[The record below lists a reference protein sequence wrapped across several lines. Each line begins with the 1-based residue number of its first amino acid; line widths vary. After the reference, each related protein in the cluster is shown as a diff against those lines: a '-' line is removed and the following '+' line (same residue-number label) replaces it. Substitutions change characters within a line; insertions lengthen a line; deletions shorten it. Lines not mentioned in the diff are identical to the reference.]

1 MSTPQNDLLI
11 PSEQLKR
18 GQETTVP
25 VIVLRVT
32 PFRESDLIAHLLS
45 PTMGKISVIARHARG
60 SRKRFPSSLDLFDR
74 GSARLTVEKSGALG
88 VKEFSPSHSLVRIR
102 HDLDK
107 LTLASLLC
115 EAFDLVVPEHNGHA
129 TPHLFEILDLSLN
142 AIDEASDVKGCLRAT
157 FIALASLT
165 QDSGIADV
173 STATP
178 GSRALAGLL
187 DTIER
192 FCERRL
198 MTRSSLGPIIK
209 RAAGE

>member
-1 MSTPQNDLLI
+1 MSTPQNDSRI
-11 PSEQLKR
+11 PFEQLKR

-25 VIVLRVT
+25 AIVLRVT
-32 PFRESDLIAHLLS
+32 PFRESDLIGHLLT

-115 EAFDLVVPEHNGHA
+115 EAFDLVVPEHGGHA

-142 AIDEASDVKGCLRAT
+142 AVDEAADVKGCLRAT

>member
-1 MSTPQNDLLI
+1 MSTPQNYSSI
-11 PSEQLKR
+11 PFEQIKR
-18 GQETTVP
+18 GQETTVSA
-25 VIVLRVT
+25 IVLRVT
-32 PFRESDLIAHLLS
+32 PFRESDLIGHLLTPS
-45 PTMGKISVIARHARG
+45 MGKISVIARHARG

-115 EAFDLVVPEHNGHA
+115 EAFDLVVPEHGGHA
-129 TPHLFEILDLSLN
+129 TPHLFEVLDLSLN
-142 AIDEASDVKGCLRAT
+142 AVDEAPDIRSSLRAT

-173 STATP
+173 SSATP
-178 GSRALAGLL
+178 GSRALSGLL
-187 DTIER
+187 DIIER

-198 MTRSSLGPIIK
+198 MTRSCLGPIIK
-209 RAAGE
+209 RAAA

>member
-1 MSTPQNDLLI
+1 MSTPQNDSLI
-11 PSEQLKR
+11 PVDQLKR

-25 VIVLRVT
+25 AIVLRVT
-32 PFRESDLIAHLLS
+32 PFRESDLIGHLLTPS
-45 PTMGKISVIARHARG
+45 MGKISVIARHARG

-115 EAFDLVVPEHNGHA
+115 EAFDLVVPEHGGHA

-142 AIDEASDVKGCLRAT
+142 AVDEAADVRGCLRAT

-173 STATP
+173 STVTP

-198 MTRSSLGPIIK
+198 MTRSALGPIIK
-209 RAAGE
+209 RAAG

>member
-1 MSTPQNDLLI
+1 MSTPQNDSLI
-11 PSEQLKR
+11 LSEQLKR

-32 PFRESDLIAHLLS
+32 PFRESDLIARLLS

>member
-1 MSTPQNDLLI
+1 M
-11 PSEQLKR
+11 
-18 GQETTVP
+18 
-25 VIVLRVT
+25 
-32 PFRESDLIAHLLS
+32 LLS
-45 PTMGKISVIARHARG
+45 IRCICKSDNASQEHTDSPLRYRQEPTRSL
-60 SRKRFPSSLDLFDR
+60 SSN
-74 GSARLTVEKSGALG
+74 GEEPPPHGA
-88 VKEFSPSHSLVRIR
+88 
-102 HDLDK
+102 
-107 LTLASLLC
+107 
-115 EAFDLVVPEHNGHA
+115 EHGGHA

-142 AIDEASDVKGCLRAT
+142 AIDEASDVKGSLRAT

-173 STATP
+173 SSATP

>member
-1 MSTPQNDLLI
+1 MSTPQNDSHI

-18 GQETTVP
+18 GQETSVP
-25 VIVLRVT
+25 AIVLRVT
-32 PFRESDLIAHLLS
+32 PFRESDLIGHLLTPS
-45 PTMGKISVIARHARG
+45 MGKISVIARHARG

-74 GSARLTVEKSGALG
+74 GTARLTVEKSGALG

-115 EAFDLVVPEHNGHA
+115 EAFDLVIPEHGGHA
-129 TPHLFEILDLSLN
+129 TPHLFELLDLSLN
-142 AIDEASDVKGCLRAT
+142 AIDEATDVKGSLRAA

-173 STATP
+173 SSATP
-178 GSRALAGLL
+178 GSRALSNLL

-198 MTRSSLGPIIK
+198 MTRNALKEIIK
-209 RAAGE
+209 RAAS

>member
-1 MSTPQNDLLI
+1 MSTPQNDSQI
-11 PSEQLKR
+11 PLEHLKR
-18 GQETTVP
+18 GQETTTPAV
-25 VIVLRVT
+25 VLRVT
-32 PFRESDLIAHLLS
+32 PFRESDLIGHLLT

-74 GSARLTVEKSGALG
+74 GAARLTVEKSGALG

-115 EAFDLVVPEHNGHA
+115 EAFDLVVPEHAGHA
-129 TPHLFEILDLSLN
+129 SPHLFEILDLSLN
-142 AIDEASDVKGCLRAT
+142 AIDEAQDVKGSLRAA

-173 STATP
+173 SSATP
-178 GSRALAGLL
+178 GSRALASLL

>member
-1 MSTPQNDLLI
+1 MSTPQNDSLI
-11 PSEQLKR
+11 PVEQLKR

-25 VIVLRVT
+25 AIVLRVT
-32 PFRESDLIAHLLS
+32 PFRESDLIGHLLTPS
-45 PTMGKISVIARHARG
+45 MGKISVIARHARG

-74 GSARLTVEKSGALG
+74 GSARLTVENSGALG

-115 EAFDLVVPEHNGHA
+115 EAFDLVVPEHGGHA

-142 AIDEASDVKGCLRAT
+142 AVDEAADVRGCLRAT

-173 STATP
+173 STVTP

-198 MTRSSLGPIIK
+198 MTRSALGPIIK
-209 RAAGE
+209 RAAG

>member
-1 MSTPQNDLLI
+1 MATPQNDSQI
-11 PSEQLKR
+11 PAERLKR
-18 GQETTVP
+18 GQETTVLA
-25 VIVLRVT
+25 IVLRVN
-32 PFRESDLIAHLLS
+32 PFRESDLIGHLLT

-88 VKEFSPSHSLVRIR
+88 VKEFSPSHSLIRIR

-115 EAFDLVVPEHNGHA
+115 EAFDLVVHEDSGHV
-129 TPHLFEILDLSLN
+129 TPRLFEILDLSLN
-142 AIDEASDVKGCLRAT
+142 AVDEATDVKGCLRAT

-165 QDSGIADV
+165 QDGGIADV
-173 STATP
+173 SSATP
-178 GSRALAGLL
+178 GSRALSSLL
-187 DTIER
+187 DAIER

-198 MTRSSLGPIIK
+198 MTRSALGPIIK
-209 RAAGE
+209 RAATE

>member
-1 MSTPQNDLLI
+1 MSTTQNDSLI
-11 PSEQLKR
+11 PVEQLKR

-25 VIVLRVT
+25 AIVLRVT
-32 PFRESDLIAHLLS
+32 PFRESDLIGHLLTPS
-45 PTMGKISVIARHARG
+45 MGKISVIARHARG

-115 EAFDLVVPEHNGHA
+115 EAFDLVVPEHGGHA

-142 AIDEASDVKGCLRAT
+142 AVDEAADVRGCLRAT

-173 STATP
+173 STVTP

-198 MTRSSLGPIIK
+198 MTRSALGPIIK
-209 RAAGE
+209 RAAG

>member
-1 MSTPQNDLLI
+1 MSTPQNDSRI
-11 PSEQLKR
+11 PFEQLKR

-25 VIVLRVT
+25 AIVLRVT
-32 PFRESDLIAHLLS
+32 PFRESDLIGHLLT

-115 EAFDLVVPEHNGHA
+115 EAFDLVVPEHGGHA

-142 AIDEASDVKGCLRAT
+142 AVDEAADVKGCLRAT

-192 FCERRL
+192 FYERRL